1 MIEPIKVHWKDWDS
15 EPSIGGGPTG
25 MFGPGVMSQ
34 VEDLRRPEGVI
45 HWAGTE
51 LATVS
56 TGYMD
61 VAIESGIRAAKEVAA
76 RVKGSG
82 EKGAAKEEGGRGPW
96 YTRYVRTARKWL
108 EWL

>member
-1 MIEPIKVHWKDWDS
+1 
-15 EPSIGGGPTG
+15 
-25 MFGPGVMSQ
+25 MFGPGVLSQ
-34 VEDLRRPEGVI
+34 VEDLRKPEGVI

-61 VAIESGIRAAKEVAA
+61 GAIESGIRAGREVAA
-76 RVKGSG
+76 RVGG
-82 EKGAAKEEGGRGPW
+82 REEERAEKEEGGRGLW
-96 YTRYVRTARKWL
+96 YTTYVRTAKKWV